1 MTVKLRK
8 CGYRSNLCYFFV
20 SITYIDWKIS
30 FHLEEKKS
38 PPKFNLYLKRVIR
51 KKKLLLGDNV
61 FFPKYAFIQ
70 VAKTLLKH
78 FKIGK

>member
-1 MTVKLRK
+1 MCAIFLFRLLILIGK
-8 CGYRSNLCYFFV
+8 
-20 SITYIDWKIS
+20 
-30 FHLEEKKS
+30 FHFIWNKKS

-51 KKKLLLGDNV
+51 KKKLLLGDNI